1 MSGDRV
7 VVVGGGLAGLSA
19 ALTLADE
26 GATVTLLESRGRLGG
41 ATWSFRRRGLWF
53 DNGQHVFLRCCTAY
67 RTFLDRIGA
76 GGAVRLQDR
85 LELPVLA
92 PGADVAWL
100 RRNGLP
106 APLHL
111 AASLVRYHHLSLADR
126 MRLGRALVPLRRA
139 DLGDPSLDTKTFAA
153 FLRDHGQ
160 RTAAIERLWD
170 LICVPTVNLPAE
182 EASLVLAATVFQ
194 IGLLTDAS
202 AGDIGWSRGPLA
214 ELHAGPAAA
223 ALERAGVDVRTNVPV
238 AAIDLDAG
246 GATVHT
252 ATDRLRA
259 DAVVVAVPP
268 DAAATLLPG
277 VSGASRWPDLGT
289 SPIVNVHLVYDRVV
303 VPYEIAAVIDSPLQF
318 IFDRTTASALG
329 DGRGQCLAVSL
340 SAATRWATTPSDQ
353 LVTMTERELA
363 RLFPE
368 ARAARRLDSV
378 VIRER
383 AATFRGAP
391 GTAAL
396 RPSVRPHRNGVYL
409 AGAWTATGWPATME
423 GAVRSGVSAARALVA
438 DLASIHS
445 HPSEE
450 VVA

>member
-1 MSGDRV
+1 MSDGRV

-67 RTFLDRIGA
+67 RAFLDRIGA
-76 GGAVRLQDR
+76 GDAVRLQDR

-100 RRNGLP
+100 RRTGLP

-111 AASLVRYHHLSLADR
+111 AGSLVRYHHLSVADR
-126 MRLGRALVPLRRA
+126 LRLGRALVPLRRA
-139 DLGDPSLDTKTFAA
+139 DLADPSLDGRTFAA
-153 FLRDHGQ
+153 FLREHGQ

-182 EASLVLAATVFQ
+182 EASLALAATVFQ
-194 IGLLTDAS
+194 IGLLTDAT

-214 ELHAGPAAA
+214 DLHAGPAAA
-223 ALERAGVDVRTNVPV
+223 ALEHAGADVRTSVPV
-238 AAIDLDAG
+238 DAIELDAG
-246 GATVHT
+246 GVTVRT

-268 DAAATLLPG
+268 DAAAALLPG
-277 VSGASRWPDLGT
+277 VAGASRWPDLGT
-289 SPIVNVHLVYDRVV
+289 SPIVNVHLVYDREV
-303 VPYEIAAVIDSPLQF
+303 VPYEIAAVVDSPLQF
-318 IFDRTTASALG
+318 VFDRTAASGLG

-340 SAATRWATTPSDQ
+340 SAARRWAATPSDQ
-353 LVTMTERELA
+353 LVTVAERELA

-368 ARAARRLDSV
+368 ARAARRLDAV

-391 GTAAL
+391 GTAVL
-396 RPSVRPHRNGVYL
+396 RPPVRTDRNRVYL

-423 GAVRSGVSAARALVA
+423 GAVRSGVSAARDLVA
-438 DLASIHS
+438 DLASIHA
-445 HPSEE
+445 HDSEE